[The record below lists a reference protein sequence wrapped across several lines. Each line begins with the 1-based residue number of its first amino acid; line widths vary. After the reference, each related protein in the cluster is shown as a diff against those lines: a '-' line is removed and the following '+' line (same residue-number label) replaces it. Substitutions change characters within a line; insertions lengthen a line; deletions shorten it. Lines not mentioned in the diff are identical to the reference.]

1 MLLKFVIDKDLQ
13 SNTTKMLD
21 KNIIK
26 NEILPYLT
34 VGSGLELDLLE
45 VVQAIFYR
53 LKTGCQWRELPIK
66 QFISRANTTWNA
78 IYHHHRN
85 WCKNGSWK
93 RIWSN
98 IIKKYKMYL
107 DLSCINLDGSLTRAF
122 RGGESVEYN
131 GRKKYKGTN
140 LLFLVDNQGVILFCS
155 SPISGNH
162 HDLYEIKKY
171 FTEIIDVAEGSGI
184 GLDFL
189 FLNADAGFDDTTF
202 RQFLEGKNIEANI
215 DFNIRKNNPV
225 SEREEYFDEKLYK
238 RRKFCEHPFA
248 WMDAYKA
255 LLVKYEKLDDT
266 WLAMNLMGMMHIF
279 FRKIRHHIKYNYN
292 I

>member
-1 MLLKFVIDKDLQ
+1 
-13 SNTTKMLD
+13 MLD

-26 NEILPYLT
+26 NEILPYLK
-34 VGSGLELDLLE
+34 VGTGMELDLLE
-45 VVQAIFYR
+45 IVEAIFYR

-66 QFISRANTTWNA
+66 QFITRPKTSWNA
-78 IYHHHRN
+78 VYHHYIK
-85 WCKNGSWK
+85 WCKDGSWN
-93 RIWSN
+93 RVWSH
-98 IIKKYKMYL
+98 IVKKYKMYL
-107 DLSCINLDGSLTRAF
+107 DLSCVNLDGSLTRAF
-122 RGGESVEYN
+122 RGGESVKYN
-131 GRKKYKGTN
+131 GRKKYNGTN
-140 LLFLVDNQGVILFCS
+140 LLFLIDNQGLILFCS

-171 FTEIIDVAEGSGI
+171 FGEIIERAQAAGI
-184 GLDFL
+184 ELKYL
-189 FLNADAGFDDTTF
+189 FLNADAGFDDIAF
-202 RQFLEGKNIEANI
+202 RDFLEGKNIQANI
-215 DFNIRKNNPV
+215 DFNTRNKNRG
-225 SEREEYFDEKLYK
+225 SDREEYFDEELYK

-279 FRKIRHHIKYNYN
+279 FRKIQHHIKYNLN

>member
-1 MLLKFVIDKDLQ
+1 
-13 SNTTKMLD
+13 MLD

-26 NEILPYLT
+26 NEIIPYLT

-53 LKTGCQWRELPIK
+53 LKTGCQWREMPTK
-66 QFISRANTTWNA
+66 QFISRKGTTWNA
-78 IYHHHRN
+78 IYHHYRN
-85 WCKNGSWK
+85 WCKNGCWK
-93 RIWSN
+93 KVWLN

-122 RGGESVEYN
+122 RGGESVKYN

-140 LLFLVDNQGVILFCS
+140 LLFLIDNQGVILFCS

-162 HDLYEIKKY
+162 HDLFNIKEYFGEILELAK
-171 FTEIIDVAEGSGI
+171 EAGI
-184 GLDFL
+184 ELNHL
-189 FLNADAGFDDTTF
+189 FLNADSGFDDTAF
-202 RQFLEGKNIEANI
+202 RQFLESKYIEGNI
-215 DFNIRKNNPV
+215 DFNTRNKKFA
-225 SEREEYFDEKLYK
+225 SQREEYFDEELYRK
-238 RRKFCEHPFA
+238 RKFCEHPFA

-255 LLVKYEKLDDT
+255 LLIRYEKLDDT
-266 WLAMNLMGMMHIF
+266 WLAMNLMGMIHIF
-279 FRKIRHHIKYNYN
+279 FRKIRHHIKYNHN